1 MVDKQGWVNMLP
13 QMWQSTDQESLDNHV
28 VERMPIK
35 PKFSKNAFI
44 NALVKFI
51 VADDQ
56 VS

>member
-1 MVDKQGWVNMLP
+1 MVDEQGWVNMLP
-13 QMWQSTDQESLDNHV
+13 QMQQSTDQESLENHV
-28 VERMPIK
+28 VEGMPIK
-35 PKFSKNAFI
+35 PKFSKNAFS